1 MKMFDMDSPL
11 MTGLN
16 KFADLIWLN
25 ILTIVCCIPI
35 ITAGASLTAMHYMC
49 LKIARDEECY
59 ITKGFFKSFKMNFKQ
74 ATIIWILEL
83 LVALFLF
90 GDLWIIYRSGIEF
103 HILFHIAVI
112 LVAVLVLLISAFVF
126 PVLAKFDNT
135 IFKTIKNSLVIS
147 MAQLPKSIVYIV
159 LTVLVFVI
167 TIYLPQVL
175 PMFFFF
181 GLSYPAFLF
190 AKMYSKFFE
199 KLENQILEANG
210 GNGEDAADED
220 EHIFSDEVEI

>member
-103 HILFHIAVI
+103 HILIHIAVI

-147 MAQLPKSIVYIV
+147 MAQLPKSVVYIV

>member
-1 MKMFDMDSPL
+1 
-11 MTGLN
+11 
-16 KFADLIWLN
+16 
-25 ILTIVCCIPI
+25 
-35 ITAGASLTAMHYMC
+35 
-49 LKIARDEECY
+49 
-59 ITKGFFKSFKMNFKQ
+59 
-74 ATIIWILEL
+74 
-83 LVALFLF
+83 
-90 GDLWIIYRSGIEF
+90 
-103 HILFHIAVI
+103 
-112 LVAVLVLLISAFVF
+112 
-126 PVLAKFDNT
+126 
-135 IFKTIKNSLVIS
+135 
-147 MAQLPKSIVYIV
+147 MAQLPKSVVYIV